1 MAYDRLGQRKKAEE
15 ILRSYLFYRLD
26 YFTNMYLYTY
36 CYYAARAYEYLGE
49 KEKGDALME
58 NMLSA
63 DLKELT
69 KKDWGISIRR
79 RFLSVLSTLLLKRE
93 KFILPIVSICRIVI

>member
-1 MAYDRLGQRKKAEE
+1 
-15 ILRSYLFYRLD
+15 
-26 YFTNMYLYTY
+26 MYLYTY

-69 KKDWGISIRR
+69 KKDMGHFDTTPFFISFIDAPAQKRKIYFAYR
-79 RFLSVLSTLLLKRE
+79 IYLSYCYLNQPERAE
-93 KFILPIVSICRIVI
+93 KFKKIYEKDGYGMYITDFTK